1 MISFEWDERMDV
13 YIWSNQME
21 IPVLIIR
28 LGSLLSI
35 IWPLSFANY
44 FIPYLT
50 RVALDFCRFFKA
62 NLIFS

>member
-1 MISFEWDERMDV
+1 MISFEWDERVDV
-13 YIWSNQME
+13 YIYIWSNQME
-21 IPVLIIR
+21 IPFLIIR

-50 RVALDFCRFFKA
+50 RVALDFCRFLKQT
-62 NLIFS
+62 